1 MNISIQDLRLHLFLE
16 NSYNG
21 EVQKEED
28 YSKGIGLKNV
38 KKRLEMLYPEKYS
51 LSISNEETIFKVD
64 LSILLEPNTTIE
76 Q

>member
-1 MNISIQDLRLHLFLE
+1 
-16 NSYNG
+16 
-21 EVQKEED
+21 VQKEED

-51 LSISNEETIFKVD
+51 LSVSNEETIFRVD
-64 LSILLEPNTTIE
+64 FSILLEPNTTIE